1 MPTRVDRARRYG
13 WLAVLAS
20 LVAVLAA
27 AGTAHAAATLTSP
40 ANGATVTL
48 DKNASFGFSWTM
60 PANEINPSVEVGDVP
75 TYDPDTFAP
84 FANVC
89 GVDQTATSCVMD
101 SPISAGKHYVFV
113 DTVDTDMTQHF
124 ESPVTSFVVPPK
136 LALGCGP
143 VSGGCSD
150 PKGFK
155 TYYIPH
161 PPIGL
166 PNSSLEMA
174 AWFNAPDDSA
184 ATFSFTIKHG
194 RKVVGRVR
202 DVQHSGDLVVS
213 SGFELTH
220 GQIRWGH
227 HRKHWRAPSGG
238 TRLTCICTVS
248 AEGLTLTRNVTVRT
262 PPR

>member
-1 MPTRVDRARRYG
+1 MPTRVDRARRCG
-13 WLAVLAS
+13 WLAVL
-20 LVAVLAA
+20 LVLAA
-27 AGTAHAAATLTSP
+27 AGTAHAAATLTYP
-40 ANGATVTL
+40 PNGATVTL
-48 DKNASFGFSWTM
+48 DKNANFGFSWNLPPGEIM
-60 PANEINPSVEVGDVP
+60 PGPYVGDTP
-75 TYDPDTFAP
+75 SYDPDTFSP
-84 FANVC
+84 FASGC
-89 GVDQTATSCVMD
+89 GVLPDTATSCRTD
-101 SPISAGKHYVFV
+101 SPMSAGTHYVFMFS
-113 DTVDTDMTQHF
+113 TDTDNTQHF
-124 ESPVTSFVVPPK
+124 FSPVTSFVVPPK
-136 LALGCGP
+136 LGLGCGP
-143 VSGGCSD
+143 VSGGCPE

-174 AWFNAPDDSA
+174 AWFNATDGSP

-202 DVQHSGDLVVS
+202 DVQHSSDIAVS

-220 GQIRWGH
+220 AQIRWGR
-227 HRKHWRAPSGG
+227 HRKHWHAPSGG